1 MTNSHDVNM
10 INAQAKD
17 ITLCKAIEIIELAH
31 RYVGQSNST
40 RAMDL
45 CAEMKKFIAD
55 YRKSQLSDDDPV
67 IE

>member
-1 MTNSHDVNM
+1 MSMTNSHAVNL
-10 INAQAKD
+10 INAQANG

-45 CAEMKKFIAD
+45 SAEMKKFIAD
-55 YRKSQLSDDDPV
+55 YRKATDSQNTDS
-67 IE
+67 